1 MIKSLWWSFKHNI
14 EGPLMTLLAALILCV
29 AIGGPAALLTWG
41 LCSLPEIVQCYICIG
56 LLILFIGVVVSIVIR
71 SIVKFCRR
79 VWRDAKEHREWLDSH
94 SSID

>member
-14 EGPLMTLLAALILCV
+14 EGPLMTLLGALILCV
-29 AIGGPAALLTWG
+29 AVGGPAALLTWG
-41 LCSLPEIVQCYICIG
+41 LCSLPEIVQYYICIG

-79 VWRDAKEHREWLDSH
+79 VWRDAKAHREWLNSH
-94 SSID
+94 SSDN